1 MRNPVDSETHSD
13 RYCTASG
20 KTRRNTLLMKKNGC
34 HVVFVLWILAA
45 AVAATLVAG
54 AVTSC
59 SSGKNQANPVVLMP
73 QVASINTIQTQTF
86 AATLDGDGN
95 ASFTWAVDGIP
106 GGNDSVGTVSS
117 DGLYTPPAA
126 EGTHVVTAI
135 SISDPSK
142 SGSANIRVHYLS
154 GTLTYHNDVARTG
167 QNVEETSLTP
177 GNVRT
182 TSFGKLFSYPVD
194 GYVYAQP
201 LYVRDVPMNGQLH
214 DIVVVAT
221 EHDSVYAFDADR
233 QTVDPLWHTSFVDDS
248 VGVTRVPS
256 GDVSCMDLIPEI
268 GITGTPVI
276 DPATGTLYVVAKT
289 KENDTYVHRLY
300 ALDIRNGSPKPGSG
314 VLIQAGVPGSGDPND
329 GLGNVL
335 FGPDSLRANQRA
347 ALLLANDAVYVAFA
361 SFCDVGPYHGWV
373 MAYNATTL
381 ALVAAFNDTP
391 DGEAGGIWQSG
402 AGPAADADGNIYVMT
417 ANGSFDA
424 DFGGTDF
431 GDSILKLRGT
441 TLIISDYFTPYDQ
454 SDLSDSD
461 TDLSAG
467 GPVVL
472 PDQSV
477 GPKHLLVGA
486 GKNGT
491 IYLVDRDDMGNF
503 QNGSDSQIV
512 QSLPLAVGTPPINVN
527 LGFASFWGVPAYF
540 QNTLY
545 FAGRGDSLKAF
556 ALNNGKLGT
565 APAAQSANIFP
576 YPGAV
581 PVVSANGSSDGIVWV
596 IDRGAGAG
604 AVLRAYRA
612 SDVSDEL
619 YNSDQNMPRDNP
631 GLPVKFSV
639 PTVAD
644 GKVFVGTQDRLSVF
658 GRLP

>member
-1 MRNPVDSETHSD
+1 
-13 RYCTASG
+13 
-20 KTRRNTLLMKKNGC
+20 MKKNGC
-34 HVVFVLWILAA
+34 HVAVLPWILAA

-59 SSGKNQANPVVLMP
+59 SGGKNANPVVLTP
-73 QVASINTIQTQTF
+73 QAASINTIQTQAF
-86 AATLDGDGN
+86 VATLESDSN
-95 ASFTWAVDGIP
+95 ASFSWAVDGIP

-142 SGSANIRVHYLS
+142 TGSASIRVRYLS
-154 GTLTYHNDVARTG
+154 GTLTYHNDAARTG
-167 QNVEETSLTP
+167 QNLQETSLTP
-177 GNVRT
+177 GNVNT
-182 TSFGKLFSYPVD
+182 ASFGKLFSYPVD

-201 LYVRDVPMNGQLH
+201 LYVRDVPVNGQLH
-214 DIVVVAT
+214 NLAVVAT
-221 EHDSVYAFDADR
+221 EHDSVYAFDADG
-233 QTVDPLWHTSFVDDS
+233 QTVDPLWHTSFVDNS

-314 VLIQAGVPGSGDPND
+314 VLIQALVPGSGDPND
-329 GLGNVL
+329 GHGNVL

-347 ALLLANDAVYVAFA
+347 ALLLTNDTVYVAFA

-373 MAYNATTL
+373 MAYDATTL

-402 AGPAADADGNIYVMT
+402 AGPAADADGNVYVMSG
-417 ANGSFDA
+417 NGSFDA
-424 DFGGTDF
+424 DFGGANF
-431 GDSILKLRGT
+431 GDTVLKLHGT
-441 TLIISDYFTPYDQ
+441 TLAVSDYFTPYDQ
-454 SDLSDSD
+454 SDLSSSD
-461 TDLSAG
+461 TDLGSG

-477 GPKHLLVGA
+477 GAKHLLVGA

-491 IYLVDRDDMGNF
+491 IYLLDRDNMGNF

-512 QSLPLAVGTPPINVN
+512 QSLPLAVGTPPNNVN
-527 LGFASFWGVPAYF
+527 PGFASFWGVPAYF
-540 QNTLY
+540 ENTLY
-545 FAGRGDSLKAF
+545 FVGRGDSLKAYV
-556 ALNNGKLGT
+556 LNGGKLGT
-565 APAAQSANIFP
+565 APVAQSINVFP

-581 PVVSANGSSDGIVWV
+581 PVVSGNGSSDGIVWV
-596 IDRGAGAG
+596 IDRGTGTG

-612 SDVSDEL
+612 SDVSNEL
-619 YNSDQNMPRDNP
+619 YNSDQNVPRDNP

-639 PTVAD
+639 PTVAH
-644 GKVFVGTQDRLSVF
+644 GKVYVGTQDRLSVF
-658 GRLP
+658 GLLP